1 MTQIATGLHEL
12 QQQHPEWAPWLAVVQ
27 VVLSELADAKWDA
40 AVPSYPAS
48 QPMQVPLLADAKLS
62 LPVNLLRPMLT
73 HLIRAASKSGSPAMS
88 TLSALVDREVDM
100 LTLFPAALRQDHEA
114 LKKIAAASSVDA
126 GAFEA
131 IAALIPAPFLQACHR
146 AWENSLAP
154 GRTENYCPVCGSW
167 PAFAEVR
174 GIERSRYLR
183 CGRCG
188 AGWQA
193 HGLSCPY
200 CGMTDHK
207 ELLSLVPENSA
218 LNAVIDACKRC
229 LGYLKTF
236 TKLQGSKPANML
248 LDDLASVE
256 LDIAAA
262 EQGYKRP
269 QGAGYFL
276 NVSVAE
282 NGARRAR

>member
-1 MTQIATGLHEL
+1 MTQIETGLHEL
-12 QQQHPEWAPWLAVVQ
+12 RQQHPEWAPWLAVIR
-27 VVLSELADAKWDA
+27 VVVGELTDANWDA
-40 AVPSYPAS
+40 AVPPCPENP
-48 QPMQVPLLADAKLS
+48 PMQVPLLAAAKLS
-62 LPVNLLRPMLT
+62 LPASLLRPMLA
-73 HLIRAASKSGSPAMS
+73 HLIRAASQSGSQAMA
-88 TLSALVDREVDM
+88 TLSALVDRQVDM
-100 LTLFPAALRQDHEA
+100 PTLFTAALGQDREA
-114 LKKIAAASSVDA
+114 LEKLATALSVDA
-126 GAFEA
+126 GAFQA
-131 IAALIPAPFLQACHR
+131 IAGLIPLPFLQACNR
-146 AWENSLAP
+146 AWEDSLAP
-154 GRTENYCPVCGSW
+154 GRTGSYCPICGSW

-174 GIERSRYLR
+174 GIERNRYLR

-200 CGMTDHK
+200 CGMTDHN

-236 TKLQGSKPANML
+236 TKLQGSKPANVI

-269 QGAGYFL
+269 QGAGYLL
-276 NVSVAE
+276 NVSVSE
-282 NGARRAR
+282 NGAGAAG

>member
-1 MTQIATGLHEL
+1 MTQSETGLQDL
-12 QQQHPEWAPWLAVVQ
+12 QRHHPEWAPWLAIIGLVRG
-27 VVLSELADAKWDA
+27 ELANPQWDS
-40 AVPSYPAS
+40 AVPRCLDGRPSKA
-48 QPMQVPLLADAKLS
+48 PLLAQVKLN
-62 LPVNLLRPMLT
+62 LPVSLLESMVKR
-73 HLIRAASKSGSPAMS
+73 LIQLASRSGSPTLS
-88 TLSALVDREVDM
+88 TLSALVDRPVD
-100 LTLFPAALRQDHEA
+100 LATLFSAALQQDSTA
-114 LKKIAAASSVDA
+114 LNKLAASYSVDA
-126 GAFEA
+126 AAFEA
-131 IAALIPAPFLQACHR
+131 VAALIPLPLLQACNR
-146 AWENSLAP
+146 ILEKSVTPDWIES
-154 GRTENYCPVCGSW
+154 YCPICGAW

-200 CGMTDHK
+200 CAMTNHN
-207 ELLSLVPENSA
+207 ELLTLVPENSP

-229 LGYLKTF
+229 LGYVKTF
-236 TKLQGSKPANML
+236 TKLQGSDPANVI

-269 QGAGYFL
+269 EGAGYML
-276 NVSVAE
+276 NVTLAS
-282 NGARRAR
+282 